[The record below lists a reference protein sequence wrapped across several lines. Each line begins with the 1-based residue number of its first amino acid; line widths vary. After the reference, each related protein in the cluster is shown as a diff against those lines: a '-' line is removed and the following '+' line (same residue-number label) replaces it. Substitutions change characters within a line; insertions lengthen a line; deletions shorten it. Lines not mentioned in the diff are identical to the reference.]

1 MGKLNMWS
9 SGFCSFGALTQFFIL
24 GNIGSGCLLMVLAIS
39 NLVLGVL
46 NK

>member
-1 MGKLNMWS
+1 MDKFNIWT

-24 GNIGSGCLLMVLAIS
+24 GNIGWGCLLTAFAIS

>member
-1 MGKLNMWS
+1 MGKLSIWS
-9 SGFCSFGALTQFFIL
+9 SGFCSLGALVQFFIF
-24 GNIGSGCLLMVLAIS
+24 GDIGWGCLLTAFAIS

>member
-1 MGKLNMWS
+1 MGKLNIWS
-9 SGFCSFGALTQFFIL
+9 SGFCSFAALTHFFIL
-24 GNIGSGCLLMVLAIS
+24 GNIGWGCLLTAVAIS